1 MKTFPSYD
9 YTLCNTKGCAKKE
22 SCVRYLTY
30 RKAQEEKYPY
40 RISVLYRKDTETE
53 CDMYVE
59 AKEETKC

>member
-1 MKTFPSYD
+1 MKTFPTYD

-40 RISVLYRKDTETE
+40 RISVLYRKGTETE

>member
-9 YTLCNTKGCAKKE
+9 YTLCNNEECKNKE
-22 SCVRYLTY
+22 SCMRYLTY

-53 CDMYVE
+53 CDMYVKV
-59 AKEETKC
+59 KEE

>member
-9 YTLCNTKGCAKKE
+9 YTLCNTEECKKKE

-40 RISVLYRKDTETE
+40 LISVLYRKELETE

>member
-1 MKTFPSYD
+1 MKTFPTYD
-9 YTLCNTKGCAKKE
+9 YTLCNTEGCKKKE
-22 SCVRYLTY
+22 SCVRHLTY
-30 RKAQEEKYPY
+30 RKAKEEKYPY